1 MATTRQ
7 PPSETAVQRRT
18 RRALLDAARR
28 LIEEGDIPTIPDAA
42 AAADVSRA
50 TAYRYF
56 PSQAALLEAVLDE
69 RLDALVDEVESAP
82 PHSLNSFVE
91 EAVGALRGNEAVLRA
106 ALRLS
111 LTEWRH
117 RREAPGSPDRP
128 ITRGGR
134 IALLEAALGQPDL
147 DEDERRRLV
156 MSLSLVFGIEA
167 WVVLKDI
174 WRVDDDTA
182 QGVILWTARA
192 IARNAG
198 LAWE

>member
-1 MATTRQ
+1 MTT
-7 PPSETAVQRRT
+7 T
-18 RRALLDAARR
+18 
-28 LIEEGDIPTIPDAA
+28 
-42 AAADVSRA
+42 
-50 TAYRYF
+50 
-56 PSQAALLEAVLDE
+56 
-69 RLDALVDEVESAP
+69 
-82 PHSLNSFVE
+82 
-91 EAVGALRGNEAVLRA
+91 
-106 ALRLS
+106 
-111 LTEWRH
+111 
-117 RREAPGSPDRP
+117 
-128 ITRGGR
+128 GGR
-134 IALLEAALGQPDL
+134 IALLEAALGQPEL